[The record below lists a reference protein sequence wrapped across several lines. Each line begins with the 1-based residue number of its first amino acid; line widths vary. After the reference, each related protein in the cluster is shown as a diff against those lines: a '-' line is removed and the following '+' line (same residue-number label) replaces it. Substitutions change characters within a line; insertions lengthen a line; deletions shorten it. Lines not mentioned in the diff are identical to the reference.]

1 MDLKE
6 AMYARHTVRKYKE
19 DNLRS
24 DVVNLLNEKVEAINK
39 ENDLSIKLM
48 VNETHSIMG
57 IAKVLMTKNVKN
69 YFIMAGD
76 DIEKTCESLGYY
88 GAYLMLLSQTLGLN
102 TWWVGGMFNRSV
114 SKYVD
119 NKKVIGIIAVGYGED
134 QGVQHKMG
142 KTFDDVV
149 EKDSETTEW
158 FKQGVKAALYAPTAM
173 NAQDFKF
180 SLKGNKVKAEG
191 KKGSFGET
199 DLGIAKYHFELGAGK
214 ENFEWE

>member
-6 AMYARHTVRKYKE
+6 AMYERHTVRKYKE
-19 DNLRS
+19 DALS
-24 DVVNLLNEKVEAINK
+24 KDVVDTLNKKIEAINK
-39 ENDLSIKLM
+39 ENNLAIKLM

-57 IAKVLMTKNVKN
+57 IAKALMCKNVNN
-69 YFIMAGD
+69 YFIMAGED
-76 DIEKTCESLGYY
+76 TEETNELLGYY

-114 SKYVD
+114 SKYVEG
-119 NKKVIGIIAVGYGED
+119 KKVIGIIAVGYGEN

-142 KTFDDVV
+142 KSFNDVV
-149 EKDSETTEW
+149 EDDSEVTDW
-158 FKQGVKAALYAPTAM
+158 FKEGVKAALYAPTAM

-180 SLKGNKVKAEG
+180 SLNGNKVKAVG